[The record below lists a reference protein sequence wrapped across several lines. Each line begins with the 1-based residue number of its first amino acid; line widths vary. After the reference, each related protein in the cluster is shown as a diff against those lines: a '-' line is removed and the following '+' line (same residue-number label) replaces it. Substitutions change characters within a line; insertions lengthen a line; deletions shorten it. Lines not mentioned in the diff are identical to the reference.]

1 MNFKK
6 LGNKYPVFKRKEI
19 KEHFCEPSTRGG
31 NAEKMINNISGA
43 RNEVRNIFLQLK
55 NTYVETLENLER
67 LLPDSGYAIHCSL
80 EQMRRIAKDYLYIK
94 QLRNIANHANS
105 DSNTDDSAELMD
117 YLCGEA
123 DYYQKPEKTNIKQI
137 SDVILKGI
145 AHIEEAEEHLHREPK
160 K

>member
-1 MNFKK
+1 KIAKK
-6 LGNKYPVFKRKEI
+6 F
-19 KEHFCEPSTRGG
+19 
-31 NAEKMINNISGA
+31 
-43 RNEVRNIFLQLK
+43 
-55 NTYVETLENLER
+55 NLN
-67 LLPDSGYAIHCSL
+67 LD
-80 EQMRRIAKDYLYIK
+80 KDYLYIK

-123 DYYQKPEKTNIKQI
+123 DYYQKPENTNMKQI

-145 AHIEEAEEHLHREPK
+145 AHIEKAEEHLHREQK